1 MEMIFVEII
10 YLAIDDNPTKTN
22 WQGGGGENIIVIVFF
37 IKTLKFNIL

>member
-10 YLAIDDNPTKTN
+10 YLAIDDKPTKTN

-37 IKTLKFNIL
+37 FY